1 MEDKTMRGLVAIIVM
16 IVGLYGI
23 GFLEA
28 LEAMDTLKI
37 HLQDKS
43 FTETNRLLAKRLEAH
58 Q

>member
-1 MEDKTMRGLVAIIVM
+1 MRGLVAIIVM

-28 LEAMDTLKI
+28 LEASDTLKI
-37 HLQDKS
+37 QLQDKS
-43 FTETNRLLAKRLEAH
+43 FTEANRLLAKRLEAH

>member
-1 MEDKTMRGLVAIIVM
+1 MRGLVAIIVM
-16 IVGLYGI
+16 MVGLYGI

-28 LEAMDTLKI
+28 LEATDTLKI

-43 FTETNRLLAKRLEAH
+43 FTEANRLLAKRLEAH

>member
-28 LEAMDTLKI
+28 LEATDTLKI
-37 HLQDKS
+37 QLQDKS
-43 FTETNRLLAKRLEAH
+43 FTEANRLLAKRLEAH

>member
-1 MEDKTMRGLVAIIVM
+1 MRGLVAIIVM

-28 LEAMDTLKI
+28 LEATDTLKI